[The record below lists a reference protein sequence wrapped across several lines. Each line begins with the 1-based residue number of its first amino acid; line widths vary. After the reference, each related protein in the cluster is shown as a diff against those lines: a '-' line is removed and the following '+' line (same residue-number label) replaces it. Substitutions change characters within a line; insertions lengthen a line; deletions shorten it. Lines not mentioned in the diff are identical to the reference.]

1 MPVLQMEPY
10 VWPETIF
17 SEDAEPGSQDASS
30 CWWALHTRPRAEKAI
45 ARRLLSQNVPF
56 FLPLY
61 DRKRQQQRKT
71 VTSYLPL
78 FPSYVFI
85 RGTRTERLKALET
98 NLVVNCLTVP
108 EYDQQQLWVDLQR
121 FYDLMKTGASMYP
134 EERMHLGTSVR
145 ITSGPLKN
153 YCGKISRRRN
163 KLNLFVELNFLQRSA
178 SVEIHESMIE
188 PV

>member
-1 MPVLQMEPY
+1 MPVLQLEPY
-10 VWPETIF
+10 VWPETMF
-17 SEDAEPGSQDASS
+17 SEDAEPGSQDDSS

-61 DRKRQQQRKT
+61 DRKRQQQGKT

-134 EERMHLGTSVR
+134 EERLHLGTSVR
-145 ITSGPLKN
+145 ITSGPLKDF
-153 YCGKISRRRN
+153 CGKISRRRN
-163 KLNLFVELNFLQRSA
+163 KLNLFVELHFLQRSA